1 MVLTCAAVLLGLLAL
16 IRPLQK
22 NNFYILHSAIVI
34 LSAYYVQTHY
44 FTVTPF
50 APKTFLL
57 FLVFHLAS
65 INITTILAYYVD
77 KRAAIRHAWRV
88 PENTLHGLEFLGGW
102 PGALVAQKLFHH
114 KTVKK
119 SFRAVF
125 WLMVVMEFVAVWI
138 ILQYLRLI

>member
-1 MVLTCAAVLLGLLAL
+1 MVLTFTAILLCLLSL
-16 IRPLQK
+16 FKKKKK

-50 APKTFLL
+50 VPKTFLL
-57 FLVFHLAS
+57 FLVFHLVS
-65 INITTILAYYVD
+65 INVTTMVAYYVD
-77 KRAAIRHAWRV
+77 KRAAVRHSWRV
-88 PENTLHGLEFLGGW
+88 PENTLHTLEFLGGW
-102 PGALVAQKLFHH
+102 PGALLAQKLFHH

-119 SFRAVF
+119 SFRAIF

-138 ILQYLRLI
+138 ILQYLKLI

>member
-1 MVLTCAAVLLGLLAL
+1 MVLTFAAVLLGLLAL

-44 FTVTPF
+44 ITVTPF